1 MEPWMSWAVFLAI
14 GGAVYWYYLHQG
26 NTADVRG
33 RSTTG
38 KSTTNSLKEAVD
50 WDSSEKKPKAAKKS
64 DKTKAPRKSVK
75 TAVQDAGNKAAETL
89 KQAAPKQAAD
99 EEVAPPAAYTNKAP
113 SGRDVSDM
121 LGERSVSPAI
131 MSIKPSEKPAKSVK
145 AQTQKAE
152 VATESKKQR
161 QNRKKVEEAKAA
173 REEEE
178 KARKA
183 LEEKQRRV
191 AREARGEPAKN
202 GLGQSK
208 PPATNAWTE
217 VSSSK
222 APRGAVQPPKPAPTG
237 QLLDTFEAPA
247 QTATTITTS
256 APTNGAAAK
265 SSAPIVNSLPSEEEQ
280 MRLAM
285 EDSAWTT
292 VPKGGKTKRKT
303 VNEELAE
310 ELGNVSTTEVKP
322 QQAASKPVRP
332 TEIIKE
338 NKNPSSRYQ
347 ILAEEFNP
355 KTGDDADDW
364 AVM

>member
-1 MEPWMSWAVFLAI
+1 MMETWMSWAVVLAI
-14 GGAVYWYYLHQG
+14 GAAAYWYYVHQ
-26 NTADVRG
+26 NNEAIARG
-33 RSTTG
+33 RSTIG
-38 KSTTNSLKEAVD
+38 KSTTNSLKDAIN
-50 WDSSEKKPKAAKKS
+50 WDNESKPKAKPAKKQ
-64 DKTKAPRKSVK
+64 APRKSVK
-75 TAVQDAGNKAAETL
+75 TAVQEAGNKAAATL
-89 KQAAPKQAAD
+89 SQ
-99 EEVAPPAAYTNKAP
+99 VAPAAVANATSYDEAKPVASKKAP
-113 SGRDVSDM
+113 SGKDVSDM
-121 LGERSVSPAI
+121 LETRSASPSVL
-131 MSIKPSEKPAKSVK
+131 SIKPSEKAARPAK
-145 AQTQKAE
+145 AQTPKPE
-152 VATESKKQR
+152 VAQETKKQR
-161 QNRKKVEEAKAA
+161 QNKKKVEEAKAA

-178 KARKA
+178 KERKA
-183 LEEKQRRV
+183 LEERQRRT

-208 PPATNAWTE
+208 PPASNAWTE
-217 VSSSK
+217 VSSK
-222 APRGAVQPPKPAPTG
+222 ASRGAVQPPKPAPTG

-247 QTATTITTS
+247 QTATTTT
-256 APTNGAAAK
+256 APTNGAAKA
-265 SSAPIVNSLPSEEEQ
+265 SAPLNNLPSEEEQ

-310 ELGNVSTTEVKP
+310 ELSNVTETKP
-322 QQAASKPVRP
+322 QQSAKPVRP
-332 TEIIKE
+332 TEVIKE

>member
-1 MEPWMSWAVFLAI
+1 MSWTMFLAI
-14 GGAVYWYYLHQG
+14 GAAAYWYYVHQ
-26 NTADVRG
+26 NNNADTRG

-38 KSTTNSLKEAVD
+38 KSTTSSLKEAVN
-50 WDSSEKKPKAAKKS
+50 WDSESKPKQKAAKAKPARKQVKTPAQDNTNKAAAPKAA
-64 DKTKAPRKSVK
+64 
-75 TAVQDAGNKAAETL
+75 AE
-89 KQAAPKQAAD
+89 KVED
-99 EEVAPPAAYTNKAP
+99 VAPPAAAVNQAP
-113 SGRDVSDM
+113 SGKDVSDM
-121 LGERSVSPAI
+121 LGERAASPAV
-131 MSIKPSEKPAKSVK
+131 MSIKPSEKPAKSVR

-152 VATESKKQR
+152 AAQETKKQR

-202 GLGQSK
+202 GLQQSK
-208 PPATNAWTE
+208 PPASNAWTE
-217 VSSSK
+217 VPS
-222 APRGAVQPPKPAPTG
+222 RGAVQPPKAAPTG
-237 QLLDTFEAPA
+237 QLLDTFEVPAPA
-247 QTATTITTS
+247 TT
-256 APTNGAAAK
+256 APTNGK
-265 SSAPIVNSLPSEEEQ
+265 TSTSAPYNSLPSEEEQ
-280 MRLAM
+280 LRLAM

-292 VPKGGKTKRKT
+292 VPKGGKPKRKT
-303 VNEELAE
+303 INEELAE
-310 ELGNVSTTEVKP
+310 ERDEITTTK
-322 QQAASKPVRP
+322 ASQSVKPVRP

-355 KTGDDADDW
+355 KTGDEVDDW

>member
-1 MEPWMSWAVFLAI
+1 METWMSWAMFLAI
-14 GGAVYWYYLHQG
+14 GAAAYWYYVHQ
-26 NTADVRG
+26 NNNAVARG

-38 KSTTNSLKEAVD
+38 KSTTNSLKDAVN
-50 WDSSEKKPKAAKKS
+50 WDTESKPKSQKPKA
-64 DKTKAPRKSVK
+64 KAPRKSVK
-75 TAVQDAGNKAAETL
+75 ATVQDAGNKAAAAVS
-89 KQAAPKQAAD
+89 QAAPKSVSSAD
-99 EEVAPPAAYTNKAP
+99 ESDSKVAPPAAAINKAP
-113 SGRDVSDM
+113 SGKDVSDM
-121 LGERSVSPAI
+121 LGERSVSPAV
-131 MSIKPSEKPAKSVK
+131 MSIKPSEKPARSVK
-145 AQTQKAE
+145 AQTQK
-152 VATESKKQR
+152 TEAAQETKKQR

-208 PPATNAWTE
+208 APATNAWTE
-217 VSSSK
+217 VPS
-222 APRGAVQPPKPAPTG
+222 RGAVQAPKAAP
-237 QLLDTFEAPA
+237 QLLDTFEAAPA
-247 QTATTITTS
+247 PTKA
-256 APTNGAAAK
+256 APTNGTTATPA
-265 SSAPIVNSLPSEEEQ
+265 SYNGLPSEEEQ
-280 MRLAM
+280 VRLAM

-310 ELGNVSTTEVKP
+310 EREDITVTKAP
-322 QQAASKPVRP
+322 QAAKSVRP
-332 TEIIKE
+332 TETLRE

-347 ILAEEFNP
+347 ILAEEFKP
-355 KTGDDADDW
+355 TTGDDADDW

>member
-1 MEPWMSWAVFLAI
+1 V
-14 GGAVYWYYLHQG
+14 
-26 NTADVRG
+26 N
-33 RSTTG
+33 
-38 KSTTNSLKEAVD
+38 
-50 WDSSEKKPKAAKKS
+50 WDSESKPKAAQKPKP
-64 DKTKAPRKSVK
+64 KAPRKSVK
-75 TAVQDAGNKAAETL
+75 ATVQDAGNKAAATVS
-89 KQAAPKQAAD
+89 QAVPKSVSSAD
-99 EEVAPPAAYTNKAP
+99 ESDSKVAPPAAAINKAP
-113 SGRDVSDM
+113 SGKDVSDM
-121 LGERSVSPAI
+121 LGERAASPAV
-131 MSIKPSEKPAKSVK
+131 MSIKPSEKPARSVK
-145 AQTQKAE
+145 GQTQKAE
-152 VATESKKQR
+152 VVQETKKQR

-208 PPATNAWTE
+208 PPASNPWTE
-217 VSSSK
+217 VPS
-222 APRGAVQPPKPAPTG
+222 RGAVQPPKAASSG
-237 QLLDTFEAPA
+237 QLLDTFEAPV
-247 QTATTITTS
+247 QTATKTA
-256 APTNGAAAK
+256 APTNGAAKTA
-265 SSAPIVNSLPSEEEQ
+265 APVSTLPSEEEQ

-292 VPKGGKTKRKT
+292 VPKGGKPKRKT

-310 ELGNVSTTEVKP
+310 ELSEVTTKP
-322 QQAASKPVRP
+322 QQSAKPVRP
-332 TEIIKE
+332 TEVIKE

>member
-1 MEPWMSWAVFLAI
+1 MEPWMSWVVFLVI
-14 GGAVYWYYLHQG
+14 GGAAYWYYMHQG
-26 NTADVRG
+26 NTVDTRG

-38 KSTTNSLKEAVD
+38 KSTTSSLKDAVG
-50 WDSSEKKPKAAKKS
+50 WDTPEKKPKAAQKS
-64 DKTKAPRKSVK
+64 AKPKAPRKSVK
-75 TAVQDAGNKAAETL
+75 TAVQDAGNKAAATL
-89 KQAAPKQAAD
+89 SQAAPKQAAD
-99 EEVAPPAAYTNKAP
+99 DSFAVEPPAAYTNKAP
-113 SGRDVSDM
+113 SGKDVSDM
-121 LGERSVSPAI
+121 LGERAASPAV

-208 PPATNAWTE
+208 PPASNPWTE
-217 VSSSK
+217 VPS
-222 APRGAVQPPKPAPTG
+222 RGAVQPPKPASTG

-247 QTATTITTS
+247 QTATKTAT
-256 APTNGAAAK
+256 PTNGAAK
-265 SSAPIVNSLPSEEEQ
+265 TSIPVSTLPSEEEQ

-285 EDSAWTT
+285 EETAWTT

-310 ELGNVSTTEVKP
+310 ELNDVTTVKTP
-322 QQAASKPVRP
+322 QAAKPVRP
-332 TEIIKE
+332 TEVIKE

>member
-1 MEPWMSWAVFLAI
+1 METWMSWAMFLAI
-14 GGAVYWYYLHQG
+14 GAAAYWYYVHQ
-26 NTADVRG
+26 NNNAVARG

-38 KSTTNSLKEAVD
+38 KSTTNSLKDAVN
-50 WDSSEKKPKAAKKS
+50 WDSESKPKAAQKPKA
-64 DKTKAPRKSVK
+64 KAPRKSVK
-75 TAVQDAGNKAAETL
+75 AAVQDAGNKAAAAVS
-89 KQAAPKQAAD
+89 QAAPKSVSSAD
-99 EEVAPPAAYTNKAP
+99 ESDSKVAPPAAAINKAP
-113 SGRDVSDM
+113 SGKDVSDM
-121 LGERSVSPAI
+121 LGERSASPAV
-131 MSIKPSEKPAKSVK
+131 MSIKPSEKPARSVK

-152 VATESKKQR
+152 VAQETKKQR

-208 PPATNAWTE
+208 APATNAWTE
-217 VSSSK
+217 VPS
-222 APRGAVQPPKPAPTG
+222 RGAVQAPKAAP
-237 QLLDTFEAPA
+237 QLLDTFEAAPA
-247 QTATTITTS
+247 PTKA
-256 APTNGAAAK
+256 APTNGTKAT
-265 SSAPIVNSLPSEEEQ
+265 SASYNGLPSEEEQ
-280 MRLAM
+280 VRIAM

-310 ELGNVSTTEVKP
+310 EREEIALTKAS
-322 QQAASKPVRP
+322 QAAKPVRP
-332 TEIIKE
+332 TESLRE

-347 ILAEEFNP
+347 ILAEEFKP
-355 KTGDDADDW
+355 TTGDDADDW

>member
-14 GGAVYWYYLHQG
+14 GGAVYWYYMHQG
-26 NTADVRG
+26 NTAIARG

-38 KSTTNSLKEAVD
+38 KPTTNSVKEALD
-50 WDSSEKKPKAAKKS
+50 WDSSEKKPKAAQKS
-64 DKTKAPRKSVK
+64 AKPKAPRKSVK
-75 TAVQDAGNKAAETL
+75 TAVQDAGNKAAATL
-89 KQAAPKQAAD
+89 SQAAPKEAAD

-113 SGRDVSDM
+113 SGKDVSDM
-121 LGERSVSPAI
+121 LGERPVSPAV
-131 MSIKPSEKPAKSVK
+131 MTIKPSEKPAKSVK

-178 KARKA
+178 KQRKA

-208 PPATNAWTE
+208 PPASNPWTE
-217 VSSSK
+217 VPS
-222 APRGAVQPPKPAPTG
+222 RGAVQPPKPASTG

-247 QTATTITTS
+247 QTATTT
-256 APTNGAAAK
+256 AGPTNGAAK
-265 SSAPIVNSLPSEEEQ
+265 TSAPLNTLPSEEEQ

-310 ELGNVSTTEVKP
+310 ELANVTEMKP
-322 QQAASKPVRP
+322 PQSAKPVRP
-332 TEIIKE
+332 TEAIKE

-355 KTGDDADDW
+355 KTGDDVDDW

>member
-1 MEPWMSWAVFLAI
+1 MEPWMSWVVFLAI
-14 GGAVYWYYLHQG
+14 GGAVYWYYMHQG
-26 NTADVRG
+26 NTAVARG

-38 KSTTNSLKEAVD
+38 KPTTNSLKDAIN
-50 WDSSEKKPKAAKKS
+50 WDSSEKKPKAAQKS
-64 DKTKAPRKSVK
+64 AKPKAPRKSVK
-75 TAVQDAGNKAAETL
+75 TAVQDAGNKAAATL
-89 KQAAPKQAAD
+89 SQAAPKQASDDDSSA
-99 EEVAPPAAYTNKAP
+99 VAPPAAYTDKAP
-113 SGRDVSDM
+113 SGKDVSDM
-121 LGERSVSPAI
+121 LGERAASPVV
-131 MSIKPSEKPAKSVK
+131 MSIKPSEKPARSVK

-161 QNRKKVEEAKAA
+161 QNKKKVEEAKAA

-208 PPATNAWTE
+208 PPASNPWTE
-217 VSSSK
+217 VPS
-222 APRGAVQPPKPAPTG
+222 RGAVQPPKPASTG
-237 QLLDTFEAPA
+237 QLLDTFEAPT
-247 QTATTITTS
+247 QSTTTAA
-256 APTNGAAAK
+256 APTNGSTK
-265 SSAPIVNSLPSEEEQ
+265 TSTPLNTLPSEEEQ

-285 EDSAWTT
+285 EETAWTT

-303 VNEELAE
+303 VNEEIAE
-310 ELGNVSTTEVKP
+310 ELNNVTTTKP
-322 QQAASKPVRP
+322 QQSAKPVRP
-332 TEIIKE
+332 TEAIKE

>member
-1 MEPWMSWAVFLAI
+1 METWMSWAMFLAI
-14 GGAVYWYYLHQG
+14 GAAAYWYYAHQ
-26 NTADVRG
+26 NNNADTRG

-38 KSTTNSLKEAVD
+38 KSTTSSLKEAVN
-50 WDSSEKKPKAAKKS
+50 WDSETKPKQKAAKAKPARKQVKTPAQDNNNNNNNNNTTKAAAPKAA
-64 DKTKAPRKSVK
+64 
-75 TAVQDAGNKAAETL
+75 AE
-89 KQAAPKQAAD
+89 KVED
-99 EEVAPPAAYTNKAP
+99 VAPPAAAVNQAP
-113 SGRDVSDM
+113 SGKDVSDM
-121 LGERSVSPAI
+121 LGERAASPAV
-131 MSIKPSEKPAKSVK
+131 MNIKPSEKPAKSVK

-152 VATESKKQR
+152 VAQETKKQR

-202 GLGQSK
+202 GLQQSK
-208 PPATNAWTE
+208 PPASNAWTE
-217 VSSSK
+217 VPS
-222 APRGAVQPPKPAPTG
+222 RGAVQPPKAAPTG
-237 QLLDTFEAPA
+237 QLLDTFDASATAPA
-247 QTATTITTS
+247 TK
-256 APTNGAAAK
+256 APTNGK
-265 SSAPIVNSLPSEEEQ
+265 TSTSAPYNGLPSEEEQ
-280 MRLAM
+280 LRLAM

-292 VPKGGKTKRKT
+292 VPKGGKPKRKT

-310 ELGNVSTTEVKP
+310 ERDEVTTTKAP
-322 QQAASKPVRP
+322 QSAKPVRP

-355 KTGDDADDW
+355 KTGDEIDDW

>member
-1 MEPWMSWAVFLAI
+1 MEPWMSWVVFLAI
-14 GGAVYWYYLHQG
+14 GGAAYWYYMHQG
-26 NTADVRG
+26 NAADTRG

-38 KSTTNSLKEAVD
+38 KSTTSSLKEAVS
-50 WDSSEKKPKAAKKS
+50 WDTPEKKPKAQKAAKP
-64 DKTKAPRKSVK
+64 KAPRKSVK
-75 TAVQDAGNKAAETL
+75 TAVQDAGNKAATTIS
-89 KQAAPKQAAD
+89 QAAPKQAAD
-99 EEVAPPAAYTNKAP
+99 DSAVEPPAAYTNKAP
-113 SGRDVSDM
+113 SGKDVSDM
-121 LGERSVSPAI
+121 LGERAASPAV

-208 PPATNAWTE
+208 PPASNPWTE
-217 VSSSK
+217 VPS
-222 APRGAVQPPKPAPTG
+222 RGAVQPPKAASSG

-247 QTATTITTS
+247 QSATKNA
-256 APTNGAAAK
+256 APTNGAAKTA
-265 SSAPIVNSLPSEEEQ
+265 APVSTLPSEEEQ

-292 VPKGGKTKRKT
+292 VPKGGKPKRKT

-310 ELGNVSTTEVKP
+310 ELSEVTTATKP
-322 QQAASKPVRP
+322 QQSAKPVRP
-332 TEIIKE
+332 TEVIKE

>member
-14 GGAVYWYYLHQG
+14 GGAVYWYYMHQG

-38 KSTTNSLKEAVD
+38 KSTTSSLKEAVN
-50 WDSSEKKPKAAKKS
+50 WDSSEKKPKAAKKT
-64 DKTKAPRKSVK
+64 TKAPRKSVK
-75 TAVQDAGNKAAETL
+75 TAVQDAGNKAADTL

-113 SGRDVSDM
+113 SGKDVSDM
-121 LGERSVSPAI
+121 LGERSVSPAV

-161 QNRKKVEEAKAA
+161 QNRKKAEEAKAA

-208 PPATNAWTE
+208 PPASNAWTE
-217 VSSSK
+217 VSSK
-222 APRGAVQPPKPAPTG
+222 ASRGAVQPPKPAPTG

-247 QTATTITTS
+247 QTATTTT
-256 APTNGAAAK
+256 APTNGAAKA
-265 SSAPIVNSLPSEEEQ
+265 SAPLNNLPSEEEQ

-310 ELGNVSTTEVKP
+310 ELGNVTETKP
-322 QQAASKPVRP
+322 QQSAKPVRP
-332 TEIIKE
+332 TEVIKE

>member
-1 MEPWMSWAVFLAI
+1 
-14 GGAVYWYYLHQG
+14 
-26 NTADVRG
+26 
-33 RSTTG
+33 
-38 KSTTNSLKEAVD
+38 
-50 WDSSEKKPKAAKKS
+50 
-64 DKTKAPRKSVK
+64 
-75 TAVQDAGNKAAETL
+75 
-89 KQAAPKQAAD
+89 
-99 EEVAPPAAYTNKAP
+99 
-113 SGRDVSDM
+113 
-121 LGERSVSPAI
+121 

-208 PPATNAWTE
+208 PPASNPWTE
-217 VSSSK
+217 VPS
-222 APRGAVQPPKPAPTG
+222 RGAVQPPKPASTG
-237 QLLDTFEAPA
+237 QLLDTFESPV
-247 QTATTITTS
+247 QTATKTT
-256 APTNGAAAK
+256 APTSGAAK
-265 SSAPIVNSLPSEEEQ
+265 TSTPLNSLPSEEEQ

-310 ELGNVSTTEVKP
+310 ELTNVTETKP
-322 QQAASKPVRP
+322 QQSAKPVRP
-332 TEIIKE
+332 TETIKE

>member
-14 GGAVYWYYLHQG
+14 GGAVYWYYMHQG
-26 NTADVRG
+26 TTADVRG

-38 KSTTNSLKEAVD
+38 KSTTSSLKEAVN

-64 DKTKAPRKSVK
+64 EKPKAARKSVK

-99 EEVAPPAAYTNKAP
+99 EEVAPPAAYTDKAP
-113 SGRDVSDM
+113 SGKDVSDM
-121 LGERSVSPAI
+121 LGERPISPAV
-131 MSIKPSEKPAKSVK
+131 MSIKPSDKPAKSVK

-161 QNRKKVEEAKAA
+161 QNRKKAEEAKAA

-208 PPATNAWTE
+208 PPASNPWTE
-217 VSSSK
+217 VSSK
-222 APRGAVQPPKPAPTG
+222 ASRGAVQPSAPAPTG

-247 QTATTITTS
+247 QTATTSS
-256 APTNGAAAK
+256 APTNGAAK
-265 SSAPIVNSLPSEEEQ
+265 TSAPLNNLPSEEEQ

-310 ELGNVSTTEVKP
+310 ELSNVTETKP
-322 QQAASKPVRP
+322 SQSAKPVRP

-355 KTGDDADDW
+355 KTGDDVDDW

>member
-14 GGAVYWYYLHQG
+14 GGAVYWYYMHQG
-26 NTADVRG
+26 NTAVARG

-38 KSTTNSLKEAVD
+38 KPTTNSLKEAVN
-50 WDSSEKKPKAAKKS
+50 WDSSEKKPKAAQKS
-64 DKTKAPRKSVK
+64 AKPKAPRKSVK
-75 TAVQDAGNKAAETL
+75 TAVEDAGNKAAATL
-89 KQAAPKQAAD
+89 SQAAPKQAAD

-113 SGRDVSDM
+113 SGKDVSDM
-121 LGERSVSPAI
+121 LGERPVSPAV

-208 PPATNAWTE
+208 PPASNPWTE
-217 VSSSK
+217 VPS
-222 APRGAVQPPKPAPTG
+222 RGAVQPPKPASTG
-237 QLLDTFEAPA
+237 QLLDTFEAPV
-247 QTATTITTS
+247 QTATKTT
-256 APTNGAAAK
+256 APTSGAAK
-265 SSAPIVNSLPSEEEQ
+265 TSTPLNSLPSEEEQ

-310 ELGNVSTTEVKP
+310 ELNNVTETKP
-322 QQAASKPVRP
+322 QQSAKPVRP
-332 TEIIKE
+332 TETIKE